1 MNSKISLA
9 GLVHFT
15 LIGPD
20 GEIKED
26 RYEHNLVTTAGLS
39 HIADQLS
46 SSPGEAAMGYMAL
59 GSGSTAATAGDTA
72 LEGEFS
78 TGGRNA
84 LATRTDSGAVVTY
97 TCTFS
102 AGESTGAV
110 TEAGI
115 LNDVSAGTL
124 LARLVFG
131 VITKASGDTL
141 AITWTLTFADDG
153 V

>member
-1 MNSKISLA
+1 MESKITLA
-9 GLVHFT
+9 GRVHLT
-15 LIGPD
+15 LLDENGNV
-20 GEIKED
+20 KEE
-26 RYEHNLVTTAGLS
+26 REENNMVVAAGLN

-46 SSPGEAAMGYMAL
+46 SSPGDAAMGYMAL
-59 GSGSTAATAGDTA
+59 GSGTTAATGTDTT
-72 LEGEFS
+72 LGNEFS

-84 LATRTDSGAVVTY
+84 LTSRTDSGAVVTY

-115 LNDVSAGTL
+115 LNNSSGGTL
-124 LARLVFG
+124 LARLVFAA
-131 VITKASGDTL
+131 INKAAGDTL

-153 V
+153 A

>member
-1 MNSKISLA
+1 MKSKITLA
-9 GLVHFT
+9 GKVHIM
-15 LIGPD
+15 LYDKD
-20 GEIKED
+20 GNLKEE
-26 RYEHNLVTTAGLS
+26 RVENNIVTTAGLG

-59 GSGSTAATAGDTA
+59 GSGTNAAAAGDTA
-72 LEGEFS
+72 LQSEFG

-84 LATRTDSGAVVTY
+84 LLTRTDSGAVVTY

-115 LNDVSAGTL
+115 LNDASAGTL
-124 LARLVFG
+124 LAHLVFSAINKG
-131 VITKASGDTL
+131 SGDTL
-141 AITWTLTFADDG
+141 AITWTLTFSDDG
-153 V
+153 A

>member
-1 MNSKISLA
+1 MNSRITLA
-9 GLVHFT
+9 GRVHLT
-15 LIGPD
+15 LIGAD

-26 RYEHNLVTTAGLS
+26 RYENNLVTTAGLG

-46 SSPGEAAMGYMAL
+46 SSPGDAAMGYMAL
-59 GSGSTAATAGDTA
+59 GSGTGAAAAGDTA
-72 LEGEFS
+72 LGNEFA

-84 LATRTDSGAVVTY
+84 LTARTDSGAVVTY

-102 AGESTGAV
+102 AGESTGAI

-115 LNDVSAGTL
+115 LNDASAGTL
-124 LARLVFG
+124 LARLLFSA
-131 VITKASGDTL
+131 INKAAADTL
-141 AITWTLTFADDG
+141 AITWTLTFSDDG